1 MTPTE
6 ILHALDM
13 YYGML
18 AEADSINRR
27 LDEISRWTIEFERKY
42 YKILTAINEMID
54 NAQKPL

>member
-18 AEADSINRR
+18 AEADKINRR
-27 LDEISRWTIEFERKY
+27 LDEISRWTMGFERKY
-42 YKILTAINEMID
+42 NKILTAINEMID